1 MSATK
6 LLRVAAFAVCL
17 CAVSGCAIPRIASE
31 FPRTDQHLS
40 APVPTGLSRVVVFN
54 SSNSVLY
61 GLDHSGRM
69 HVLIDARAV
78 GSLDPGEYA
87 QVFLPQ
93 GRHDVALRH
102 RDMTWIETEHP
113 VLIDRAERYLNVTCE
128 PAGQRLEAQDQPP
141 PDFGR
146 KYRPVPGL

>member
-6 LLRVAAFAVCL
+6 FLRVAALACCIAAL
-17 CAVSGCAIPRIASE
+17 SGCAVPRVASE
-31 FPRTDQHLS
+31 FPRTDQHLA
-40 APVPTGLSRVVVFN
+40 APVPAGLSRVVVFN

-69 HVLIDARAV
+69 HVVIDSRTL

-87 QVFLPQ
+87 QVFLPP

-102 RDMTWIETEHP
+102 RDMIWFETEHP
-113 VLIDRAERYLNVTCE
+113 VLIDRPARYLNIGCE
-128 PAGQRLEAQDQPP
+128 PTSQRFDALDEPP
-141 PDFGR
+141 PEFTR
-146 KYRPVPGL
+146 KYRPAPGL